1 MMEEQG
7 SSLAD
12 HDMSILA
19 RIMFESLSAANIF
32 DWYDKFVDDCLE
44 WSQPQ
49 PSKKKKTGSSGS
61 AVPDTGLTVD
71 LEILPCRF
79 IRALSDL
86 ESAGLLRVHKGGT
99 EVSRVAYL
107 WMGTASF

>member
-1 MMEEQG
+1 MEVDG
-7 SSLAD
+7 RARSSLAD

-19 RIMFESLSAANIF
+19 RIMFESSAANIF

-44 WSQPQ
+44 GRSLNRVR
-49 PSKKKKTGSSGS
+49 KKTGSSGS

-79 IRALSDL
+79 IRLFDP

-107 WMGTASF
+107 WMGTTSF